1 MISRECVITVNV
13 GLHARPANEFA
24 AIAKGAPCEVL
35 VGKVGQP
42 QVKGN
47 SPLRLLTLK
56 AHEGDT
62 LVISLDTSDEIL
74 AEELF
79 VKLISTITE

>member
-1 MISRECVITVNV
+1 MIEKQCTITVKV

-24 AIAKGAPCEVL
+24 AIAKSAPCEIL
-35 VGKVGQP
+35 VVKPVQP
-42 QVKGN
+42 LVKGN

-62 LVISLDTSDEIL
+62 IVLQFDTNDEIL
-74 AEELF
+74 AEELYA
-79 VKLISTITE
+79 KLLATITE

>member
-1 MISRECVITVNV
+1 MIEKQCTITVKV

-24 AIAKGAPCEVL
+24 AIAKSAPCEIL
-35 VGKVGQP
+35 VGKPGQP
-42 QVKGN
+42 MVKGN

-62 LVISLDTSDEIL
+62 IVLQFDTNDEIL
-74 AEELF
+74 AEELYT
-79 VKLISTITE
+79 KLVATITE

>member
-1 MISRECVITVNV
+1 MIEKQCTITVKV

-24 AIAKGAPCEVL
+24 AIAKSAPCEIL
-35 VGKVGQP
+35 VGKPGQP
-42 QVKGN
+42 LVKGN

-62 LVISLDTSDEIL
+62 IVLQFDTNDEIL
-74 AEELF
+74 AEELYA
-79 VKLISTITE
+79 KLLATITE

>member
-1 MISRECVITVNV
+1 MITKECVITVKV

-24 AIAKGAPCEVL
+24 AVAKSAPCEVL
-35 VGKVGQP
+35 VGKPGQP
-42 QVKGN
+42 LVKGA

-62 LVISLDTSDEIL
+62 LVISFDTDDAAVADEVF
-74 AEELF
+74 A
-79 VKLISTITE
+79 KLVATITE

>member
-1 MISRECVITVNV
+1 MIERQCTITVKV

-24 AIAKGAPCEVL
+24 AVAKAAPCEIL
-35 VGKVGQP
+35 VGKPGQSL
-42 QVKGN
+42 VKGN

-62 LVISLDTSDEIL
+62 LILQFDTNDKVL
-74 AEELF
+74 AEDLYN
-79 VKLISTITE
+79 KLVATITE

>member
-1 MISRECVITVNV
+1 MIEKECVITVKV

-24 AIAKGAPCEVL
+24 SVAKSAPCEIL
-35 VGKVGQP
+35 VGKPGQP
-42 QVKGN
+42 MVKGN

-62 LVISLDTSDEIL
+62 LILHFDTSDEIL
-74 AEELF
+74 AEELYS
-79 VKLISTITE
+79 KLVATITE

>member
-1 MISRECVITVNV
+1 MIEKQCTITVKV

-24 AIAKGAPCEVL
+24 AIAKSAPCEIL
-35 VGKVGQP
+35 VGKPGQP
-42 QVKGN
+42 LVKGN

-62 LVISLDTSDEIL
+62 IVLQFDTSDEIL
-74 AEELF
+74 AEELYA
-79 VKLISTITE
+79 KLLATITE

>member
-1 MISRECVITVNV
+1 MIERECVITVKV

-24 AIAKGAPCEVL
+24 AVAKSAPCEVL

-42 QVKGN
+42 LVKGN

-62 LVISLDTSDEIL
+62 LLIRLDTQDEIL

-79 VKLISTITE
+79 TKLVATITE

>member
-1 MISRECVITVNV
+1 MIEKQCTITVKV

-24 AIAKGAPCEVL
+24 AIAKSAPCEIL
-35 VGKVGQP
+35 VGKPGQP
-42 QVKGN
+42 MVKGN

-62 LVISLDTSDEIL
+62 IVLQFDTNDEIL
-74 AEELF
+74 AEELCA
-79 VKLISTITE
+79 KLVATITE

>member
-1 MISRECVITVNV
+1 MITKECVITVKV

-24 AIAKGAPCEVL
+24 AVAKGAPCEVL
-35 VGKVGQP
+35 VGKAGQA

-62 LVISLDTSDEIL
+62 LVISIDTDDAQM
-74 AEELF
+74 AEDIF
-79 VKLISTITE
+79 AKLVATITE

>member
-1 MISRECVITVNV
+1 MITKEVTITVKV

-24 AIAKGAPCEVL
+24 AVAKSAPCEIL
-35 VGKVGQP
+35 VGKPGEA

-62 LVISLDTSDEIL
+62 LVISFDTDDAHVADEVFAKL
-74 AEELF
+74 AA
-79 VKLISTITE
+79 TITE

>member
-1 MISRECVITVNV
+1 MISRECVITVKV

-24 AIAKGAPCEVL
+24 AIAKSAPCEVL

-56 AHEGDT
+56 AHEGDSLRIT
-62 LVISLDTSDEIL
+62 LDTTDETL

-79 VKLISTITE
+79 SKLIATISE

>member
-1 MISRECVITVNV
+1 MIEKQCTITVKV

-24 AIAKGAPCEVL
+24 AIAKSAPCEIL
-35 VGKVGQP
+35 VGKPGQAL
-42 QVKGN
+42 VKGN

-62 LVISLDTSDEIL
+62 IVLQFDTSDEIL
-74 AEELF
+74 AEELYA
-79 VKLISTITE
+79 KLLATITE

>member
-1 MISRECVITVNV
+1 MIEKQCTITVKV

-24 AIAKGAPCEVL
+24 AIAKSAPCEIF
-35 VGKVGQP
+35 VGKPGQP
-42 QVKGN
+42 LVKGN

-62 LVISLDTSDEIL
+62 IVLQFDTNDEIL
-74 AEELF
+74 AEELYA
-79 VKLISTITE
+79 KLLATITE

>member
-1 MISRECVITVNV
+1 MIEKQCTITVKV

-24 AIAKGAPCEVL
+24 AIAKSAPCEIL
-35 VGKVGQP
+35 VGKPGQP
-42 QVKGN
+42 MVKGN

-62 LVISLDTSDEIL
+62 IVLQFDTNDEIL
-74 AEELF
+74 AEELYTNL
-79 VKLISTITE
+79 VATITE

>member
-1 MISRECVITVNV
+1 MIEKQCTITVKV

-24 AIAKGAPCEVL
+24 AIAKSAPCEIL
-35 VGKVGQP
+35 VGKPGQP
-42 QVKGN
+42 MVKGN

-62 LVISLDTSDEIL
+62 LILHFDTSDEIL
-74 AEELF
+74 ADELYS
-79 VKLISTITE
+79 KLVATITE

>member
-1 MISRECVITVNV
+1 MITKECVITVKV

-24 AIAKGAPCEVL
+24 AVAKSAPCEVL
-35 VGKVGQP
+35 VGKAGQA

-62 LVISLDTSDEIL
+62 LVISFDTDDVQV
-74 AEELF
+74 AEEIF
-79 VKLISTITE
+79 AKLVATITE

>member
-1 MISRECVITVNV
+1 MIERQCTITVKV

-24 AIAKGAPCEVL
+24 AVAKAAPCEIL
-35 VGKVGQP
+35 VGKPGQP
-42 QVKGN
+42 LVKGN

-62 LVISLDTSDEIL
+62 LILQFDTNDEVL
-74 AEELF
+74 AEDLF
-79 VKLISTITE
+79 NKLVATITE

>member
-1 MISRECVITVNV
+1 MIERECVITVKV

-24 AIAKGAPCEVL
+24 AVAKAAPCEVL
-35 VGKVGQP
+35 VGKPGQP
-42 QVKGN
+42 LVKGN

-62 LVISLDTSDEIL
+62 LLIHFDTDDQNL
-74 AEELF
+74 AADIYSRL
-79 VKLISTITE
+79 VATITE